1 MIAGRA
7 TKSNERTSEK
17 MNISEKIKIAKQTAT
32 VAGAFCIVI
41 SLLLLL
47 NFLQMRSADPLE
59 SEVMETLV
67 HRLQMEP
74 GNEQLK
80 KEIRQFDLLAR
91 KAYFTSLW
99 QVRTGGYLLLFASII
114 LVGALRVYH
123 SLIARIEEPEEE
135 EETDDITAMVLSRRW
150 ILAGTAVLV
159 AIALTA
165 TFTVSDPVERYLAG
179 VTTTE
184 EDEDRVERITIS
196 DAAQRPAEE
205 QPPPAET
212 EPAETPPVTEP
223 TEEPTEEP
231 AEAPSEPAAPE
242 VTPVSPAAPAFPGET
257 VIRNHHNAIR
267 GPWSNGVVYHNNL
280 PLEWDGES
288 GNNILWKVPVPL
300 HAFSSPVIW
309 GDKLFITGA
318 DANERKVFCF
328 DRHTG
333 DLLWEA
339 SADNIPGS
347 PATPPKTTPDTGL
360 GAPSATTDGIGVYA
374 IFGTGDIIALD
385 MDGNRMWARN
395 LGVPDN
401 HYGHSSSLLSRGEKL
416 FVQYDDFDR
425 GRIICLDVSTG
436 ETIWDVTRDSD
447 ISWASPILA
456 EVDGNWQLVVKGN
469 PIVAGYNI
477 ENGNKL
483 WSVEAMSGEVG
494 PSPAYGGGLVY
505 AANEYATM
513 VAIDPTSGNVVWED
527 NYFLPEVASPVYGNG
542 YVFIATTYAVLAC
555 MDAETGETLWE
566 YDTDDIFYSSPVVA
580 GNRLYVTDISGNTY
594 IFETGGEPNLLAQN
608 SLGEEVYTTPA
619 FADGRIYIRGEDYL
633 YCIGN

>member
-1 MIAGRA
+1 
-7 TKSNERTSEK
+7 
-17 MNISEKIKIAKQTAT
+17 MNTNDKIKIAKQTAT

-47 NFLQMRSADPLE
+47 NYLQMRSADPLE
-59 SEVMETLV
+59 SGVMEMLV
-67 HRLQMEP
+67 QRLRMEP
-74 GNEQLK
+74 GNEELK
-80 KEIRQFDLLAR
+80 QEIRQFDLLAR

-114 LVGALRVYH
+114 LVGALRIYY
-123 SLIARIEEPEEE
+123 SLIARIDKPEEE
-135 EETDDITAMVLSRRW
+135 EETDDITGRALSRRW
-150 ILAGTAVLV
+150 ILAGTAILV

-179 VTTTE
+179 VTIAE
-184 EDEDRVERITIS
+184 EDEDQVERITIS
-196 DAAQRPAEE
+196 DAPQRPAVE
-205 QPPPAET
+205 QPPGAET
-212 EPAETPPVTEP
+212 EPAETPPGTEP
-223 TEEPTEEP
+223 G
-231 AEAPSEPAAPE
+231 EAPAEPAAPG
-242 VTPVSPAAPAFPGET
+242 VSPASPAAPAFPGET
-257 VIRNHHNAIR
+257 AIRNNHNAIR
-267 GPWSNGVVYHNNL
+267 GPWGNGVVYHNNL
-280 PLEWDGES
+280 PVEWDGES
-288 GNNILWKVPVPL
+288 GSNILWKVPVPL

-333 DLLWEA
+333 NLLWEA
-339 SADNIPGS
+339 SAGNIPDS
-347 PATPPKTTPDTGL
+347 PPTPPRTTPDTGL
-360 GAPSATTDGIGVYA
+360 GAPTATTDGIGVYA

-401 HYGHSSSLLSRGEKL
+401 HYGHSSSLLSRGKKL
-416 FVQYDDFDR
+416 FVQYDDLDR
-425 GRIICLDVSTG
+425 GRIICLHVLTG
-436 ETIWDVTRDSD
+436 ETIWDITRDSQ

-456 EVDGNWQLVVKGN
+456 NVNGSYQLVVNGN
-469 PIVAGYNI
+469 PIVAGYDT
-477 ENGNKL
+477 ETGREL
-483 WSVEAMSGEVG
+483 WSVSAMAGEVG
-494 PSPAYGGGLVY
+494 PSPAYGGGLVF

-513 VAIDPTSGNVVWED
+513 VAINPASGEVVWQD
-527 NYFLPEVASPVYGNG
+527 NYYLPEVASPVYGNG

-555 MDAETGETLWE
+555 LDADTGETLWE
-566 YDTDDIFYSSPVVA
+566 YDADNIFYSSPVVA

-619 FADGRIYIRGEDYL
+619 FADGRIYIRGEDHL

>member
-1 MIAGRA
+1 
-7 TKSNERTSEK
+7 
-17 MNISEKIKIAKQTAT
+17 MNISDKIKIAKQTAT
-32 VAGAFCIVI
+32 VAGAFCLVI

-47 NFLQMRSADPLE
+47 NYLQMRSADPLE

-80 KEIRQFDLLAR
+80 EEIRQFDLLAR

-99 QVRTGGYLLLFASII
+99 QVRTGGWLLLVAAII
-114 LVGALRVYH
+114 MVGALRIYY

-135 EETDDITAMVLSRRW
+135 EETDDITGRALSRRW
-150 ILAGTAVLV
+150 ILAGTGILV
-159 AIALTA
+159 AIALVA
-165 TFTVSDPVERYLAG
+165 TFTVSDPIERYLAD
-179 VTTTE
+179 VTVAEETE
-184 EDEDRVERITIS
+184 DQIERITIT
-196 DAAQRPAEE
+196 DPGARPA
-205 QPPPAET
+205 P
-212 EPAETPPVTEP
+212 
-223 TEEPTEEP
+223 
-231 AEAPSEPAAPE
+231 APSPDDTATGDEDLVAEPVEETDE
-242 VTPVSPAAPAFPGET
+242 VRAGPATPSFPGAT
-257 VIRNHHNAIR
+257 AVRQNHNAIR

-288 GNNILWKVPVPL
+288 GTNILWKVPVPL

-318 DANERKVFCF
+318 DETERKVFCF
-328 DRHTG
+328 NRQTG
-333 DLLWEA
+333 ELMWEA

-347 PATPPKTTPDTGL
+347 PASPPRTTPDTGL

-385 MDGNRMWARN
+385 MEGNRIWARN

-401 HYGHSSSLLSRGEKL
+401 HYGHSSSLISHGEKL
-416 FVQYDDFDR
+416 FVQYDDLDQ
-425 GRIICLDVSTG
+425 GRILCLNVLTG
-436 ETIWDVTRDSD
+436 ETIWDITRESSV
-447 ISWASPILA
+447 SWASPILA
-456 EVDGNWQLVVKGN
+456 SVNGSYQLVVKGN
-469 PIVAGYNI
+469 PIVAGYDI
-477 ENGNKL
+477 ETGSEL
-483 WSVEAMSGEVG
+483 WSVSAMAGEVG
-494 PSPAYGGGLVY
+494 PSPAFGGGLVF

-513 VAIDPTSGNVVWED
+513 VAIDPASGNVVWED
-527 NYFLPEVASPVYGNG
+527 NYYLPEVASPVYGNG

-555 MDAETGETLWE
+555 LDAETGDQLWE
-566 YDTDDIFYSSPVVA
+566 YDTDNIFYSSPVVA

-594 IFETGGEPNLLAQN
+594 IFETGGEPNLLSQN

-619 FADGRIYIRGEDYL
+619 FADGRIYIRGEDHL

>member
-1 MIAGRA
+1 
-7 TKSNERTSEK
+7 
-17 MNISEKIKIAKQTAT
+17 MNISDKIKIAKQTAT
-32 VAGAFCIVI
+32 VAGAFCLLI

-47 NFLQMRSADPLE
+47 NYLQMRSADPLE

-67 HRLQMEP
+67 HRLRMEP

-80 KEIRQFDLLAR
+80 QEIRQFDLLAR

-114 LVGALRVYH
+114 LVGALRVYY
-123 SLIARIEEPEEE
+123 SLIARIEEPEDE
-135 EETDDITAMVLSRRW
+135 EETDDITGRALSRKW

-165 TFTVSDPVERYLAG
+165 TFTVSDPVERYMAG
-179 VTTTE
+179 VTIAK
-184 EDEDRVERITIS
+184 EDVDQVERITIS
-196 DAAQRPAEE
+196 DAAQRPAGE
-205 QPPPAET
+205 QPSVAET
-212 EPAETPPVTEP
+212 EPEETPPGT
-223 TEEPTEEP
+223 
-231 AEAPSEPAAPE
+231 EPAADPGE
-242 VTPVSPAAPAFPGET
+242 APAERAAPGVSPVSHAAPAFPGET
-257 VIRNHHNAIR
+257 AIRNNHNALR
-267 GPWSNGVVYHNNL
+267 GPWGNGVVYHNNL

-288 GNNILWKVPVPL
+288 GNNILWKVPIPL

-309 GDKLFITGA
+309 GERLFITGA
-318 DANERKVFCF
+318 DATKRKVFCF

-347 PATPPKTTPDTGL
+347 PATMPRTTPDTGL
-360 GAPSATTDGIGVYA
+360 GAPTATTDGIGVYA

-416 FVQYDDFDR
+416 FVQYDDLDR
-425 GRIICLDVSTG
+425 GRILCLNVLTG
-436 ETIWDVTRDSD
+436 ETIWDITRDSRV
-447 ISWASPILA
+447 SWASPILVN
-456 EVDGNWQLVVKGN
+456 VDGSYQLVVNGN
-469 PIVAGYNI
+469 PVVAGYDI
-477 ENGNKL
+477 ETGREL
-483 WSVEAMSGEVG
+483 WAVTAMAGEVG
-494 PSPAYGGGLVY
+494 PSPVYGGGLVY

-527 NYFLPEVASPVYGNG
+527 NYYLPEVASPVYGNG

-555 MDAETGETLWE
+555 LDAETGEALWE

-580 GNRLYVTDISGNTY
+580 GNRLYVTDINGNTY
-594 IFETGGEPNLLAQN
+594 IFETGGEANLLAQN
-608 SLGEEVYTTPA
+608 SLGEKVYTTPA
-619 FADGRIYIRGEDYL
+619 FAEGRIYIRGENHL

>member
-1 MIAGRA
+1 
-7 TKSNERTSEK
+7 
-17 MNISEKIKIAKQTAT
+17 MNISDKIKIAKQTAT
-32 VAGAFCIVI
+32 VAGAFCLVI

-47 NFLQMRSADPLE
+47 NYLQMRSADPLE

-67 HRLQMEP
+67 QRLRMEP

-80 KEIRQFDLLAR
+80 QEIRQFDLLAR

-114 LVGALRVYH
+114 MVVALRVYY
-123 SLIARIEEPEEE
+123 SLIARIEKPEDE
-135 EETDDITAMVLSRRW
+135 EETDDIAGRALSRRW
-150 ILAGTAVLV
+150 ILAGTGILV
-159 AIALTA
+159 AIALVA

-179 VTTTE
+179 APISEEVEDQVERITITDPEPRPAPVPFPDDTAT
-184 EDEDRVERITIS
+184 EDEDRV
-196 DAAQRPAEE
+196 
-205 QPPPAET
+205 T
-212 EPAETPPVTEP
+212 EPG
-223 TEEPTEEP
+223 EEPGEAT
-231 AEAPSEPAAPE
+231 AEHAAPE

-257 VIRNHHNAIR
+257 AIRNNHNAIR
-267 GPWSNGVVYHNNL
+267 GPWSNGVVYHDNL
-280 PLEWDGES
+280 PVEWDGES
-288 GNNILWKVPVPL
+288 GSNILWKVPIPL

-309 GDKLFITGA
+309 GDRLFITGA
-318 DANERKVFCF
+318 DADERKVFCF

-347 PATPPKTTPDTGL
+347 PATPPRTTPDTGL

-385 MDGNRMWARN
+385 MEGNRLWARN

-401 HYGHSSSLLSRGEKL
+401 HYGHSSSLISRGEKL
-416 FVQYDDFDR
+416 FVQYDDLDQ
-425 GRIICLDVSTG
+425 GRILCLNVLTG
-436 ETIWDVTRDSD
+436 ETIWDITRDSHV
-447 ISWASPILA
+447 SWASPILA
-456 EVDGNWQLVVKGN
+456 NVDGSYQLVVKGN
-469 PIVAGYNI
+469 PIVAGYDI
-477 ENGNKL
+477 ETGREL
-483 WSVEAMSGEVG
+483 WSVSAMAGEVG
-494 PSPAYGGGLVY
+494 PSPAYGGGLVF

-513 VAIDPTSGNVVWED
+513 VAIDPASGNVVWED
-527 NYFLPEVASPVYGNG
+527 NYYLPEVASPVYANG
-542 YVFIATTYAVLAC
+542 YVFIATTYAVVAC
-555 MDAETGETLWE
+555 LDAQTGETLWE
-566 YDTDDIFYSSPVVA
+566 YDTDNIFYSSPVVA

-619 FADGRIYIRGEDYL
+619 FADGRIYIRGEDHL